1 MFDSLALDKMYKLL
15 LLLGYLFI
23 IDKFD
28 NPMTAYGLLVR
39 HIIFIIEFEY
49 TCLNL
54 HLQFCDIWSLNTEN
68 YLMYICMYTGRE
80 CN

>member
-1 MFDSLALDKMYKLL
+1 MILAMQCMHYVCWYRITICWLNISNVWLFTLDKKYKLL

-28 NPMTAYGLLVR
+28 NPVTAYGLLVR

-54 HLQFCDIWSLNTEN
+54 HL
-68 YLMYICMYTGRE
+68 
-80 CN
+80 